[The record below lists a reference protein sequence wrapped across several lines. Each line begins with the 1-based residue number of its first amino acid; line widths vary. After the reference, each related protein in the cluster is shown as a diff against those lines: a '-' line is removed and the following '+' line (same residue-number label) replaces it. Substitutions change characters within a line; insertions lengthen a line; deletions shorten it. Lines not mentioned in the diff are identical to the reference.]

1 MNITFLGCQKE
12 YEEWY
17 IKLINP
23 EIDDLPSL
31 LNPQEIEAA
40 LAENM
45 PALFPCLA
53 YVQKNECNCLDE
65 DIIYVYE
72 EEFSKWMHLM
82 RADKR

>member
-17 IKLINP
+17 ILLINAGV
-23 EIDDLPSL
+23 DDFPSL

-45 PALFPCLA
+45 PVAFPCMA
-53 YVQKNECNCLDE
+53 YIQKNETNYLDE
-65 DIIYVYE
+65 EIVYVYE

-82 RADKR
+82 GADKR

>member
-1 MNITFLGCQKE
+1 MHITFLGCHKE

-17 IKLINP
+17 KKLINP
-23 EIDDLPSL
+23 EIDDFPSL

-40 LAENM
+40 LAENR
-45 PALFPCLA
+45 PAHFPCLA
-53 YVQKNECNCLDE
+53 YVQKSESNCLDE

-82 RADKR
+82 GANKR